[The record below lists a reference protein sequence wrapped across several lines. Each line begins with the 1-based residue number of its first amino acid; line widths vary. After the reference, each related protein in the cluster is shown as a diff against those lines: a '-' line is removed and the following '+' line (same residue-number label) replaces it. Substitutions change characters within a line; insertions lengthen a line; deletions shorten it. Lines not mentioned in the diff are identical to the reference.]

1 MHAYLPTLYQHCEI
15 EQIGAFPSNCRA
27 MFAAVDI
34 SAQHAAWH
42 WARGCKKIAHPQS
55 LSFILIGPAK
65 ASLLRDANL
74 LLTQE
79 AGGEAGITFAALSFA
94 VGPLIGRYCGTKMPS
109 DIRST
114 TGVLSLTFHT
124 DLAVA
129 KDGFSAQYYL
139 IQQEVPESKLGM
151 WECVLVSH
159 VARFTQVLPLQEC
172 GRQKR
177 VQGLISRWQ

>member
-1 MHAYLPTLYQHCEI
+1 
-15 EQIGAFPSNCRA
+15 
-27 MFAAVDI
+27 
-34 SAQHAAWH
+34 
-42 WARGCKKIAHPQS
+42 
-55 LSFILIGPAK
+55 
-65 ASLLRDANL
+65 
-74 LLTQE
+74 
-79 AGGEAGITFAALSFA
+79 
-94 VGPLIGRYCGTKMPS
+94 MPS

-151 WECVLVSH
+151 WKCVLGSR
-159 VARFTQVLPLQEC
+159 VACFTQVLPLQEC

-177 VQGLISRWQ
+177 VQGLIPHWQ